1 MAAIRTLLRKY
12 WILVVIVLWV
22 IAWANRD
29 RLAGGD
35 EVATATV
42 AETAA
47 PSAGTPPAPVPGADP
62 SSTTAKAANEKTV
75 AAAPPA
81 SKSGAPAPGTTPEAA
96 VEATPR
102 PAQPAASAAET
113 RGVAKPAEAAAQPAQ
128 PEAQHAQPEAS
139 DTEGRGET
147 GANPA
152 AAVLAQTRE
161 AYRSRGPRGAAETL
175 ARGLA
180 DLPADAP
187 ERADLLGELGN
198 FYISSG
204 DVPRALAAY
213 DRALMALSAEARGP
227 MISRL
232 APVYDRFH
240 PMGRSHLE
248 QFRENEAL
256 IVSARSPPVRHPPGR
271 IHSGPRRIRL

>member
-47 PSAGTPPAPVPGADP
+47 PSAGTPPAPAPGADP
-62 SSTTAKAANEKTV
+62 SSAAAQTASEKTV
-75 AAAPPA
+75 AEPA
-81 SKSGAPAPGTTPEAA
+81 TSRSDAPARGTTPEAA
-96 VEATPR
+96 VEASPR
-102 PAQPAASAAET
+102 PAQPAAPAAET
-113 RGVAKPAEAAAQPAQ
+113 RGAAKPADVAAQP
-128 PEAQHAQPEAS
+128 AQPEAS

-161 AYRSRGPRGAAETL
+161 AYRSRGPRGAAEAL

-198 FYISSG
+198 FYISAG

-232 APVYDRFH
+232 GPVYDRFH

-248 QFRENEAL
+248 QFR
-256 IVSARSPPVRHPPGR
+256 
-271 IHSGPRRIRL
+271 

>member
-47 PSAGTPPAPVPGADP
+47 PSAGTPPAPVPGTDP
-62 SSTTAKAANEKTV
+62 SSAAAKSADEKTV
-75 AAAPPA
+75 DAAAPPLRSDTPARGTAPDA
-81 SKSGAPAPGTTPEAA
+81 SAEAA
-96 VEATPR
+96 PR
-102 PAQPAASAAET
+102 PVQPVASAAEAG
-113 RGVAKPAEAAAQPAQ
+113 GVAKPAEPEVYPAQ
-128 PEAQHAQPEAS
+128 LEAS
-139 DTEGRGET
+139 DTEGSGET

-161 AYRSRGPRGAAETL
+161 AYRSRGPRGAAEAL

-198 FYISSG
+198 FYISAG
-204 DVPRALAAY
+204 DIPRALAAY

-232 APVYDRFH
+232 GPVYDRFH

-248 QFRENEAL
+248 QFR
-256 IVSARSPPVRHPPGR
+256 
-271 IHSGPRRIRL
+271 

>member
-62 SSTTAKAANEKTV
+62 SSAAAKTASEKTI
-75 AAAPPA
+75 AAPA
-81 SKSGAPAPGTTPEAA
+81 APA
-96 VEATPR
+96 V
-102 PAQPAASAAET
+102 ET
-113 RGVAKPAEAAAQPAQ
+113 RGAAKPAEAVAQP
-128 PEAQHAQPEAS
+128 AQPEAS

-198 FYISSG
+198 LYISAG
-204 DVPRALAAY
+204 DIPRALAAY
-213 DRALMALSAEARGP
+213 DQALMALSAEARGP

-232 APVYDRFH
+232 ASVYDRFH

-248 QFRENEAL
+248 QFR
-256 IVSARSPPVRHPPGR
+256 
-271 IHSGPRRIRL
+271 

>member
-35 EVATATV
+35 ELATATV

-62 SSTTAKAANEKTV
+62 SSAAAKTANEKTV
-75 AAAPPA
+75 AAPPA
-81 SKSGAPAPGTTPEAA
+81 SKSDAPARGTTTEAA
-96 VEATPR
+96 VEATLR
-102 PAQPAASAAET
+102 PAQPAAPAAET
-113 RGVAKPAEAAAQPAQ
+113 RGAEKPAEAAAQP
-128 PEAQHAQPEAS
+128 AQPEAS

-152 AAVLAQTRE
+152 AAVLAQTRA

-198 FYISSG
+198 FYISAG

-248 QFRENEAL
+248 QFR
-256 IVSARSPPVRHPPGR
+256 
-271 IHSGPRRIRL
+271 

>member
-35 EVATATV
+35 EVATAPV

-62 SSTTAKAANEKTV
+62 SSAAARAADEKAL
-75 AAAPPA
+75 AAAPPV
-81 SKSGAPAPGTTPEAA
+81 SKSDAPARGTTPEAA
-96 VEATPR
+96 VEVTPR
-102 PAQPAASAAET
+102 PAQPAAPAAET
-113 RGVAKPAEAAAQPAQ
+113 RSAAKPAEAAAQPSH
-128 PEAQHAQPEAS
+128 PETS

-147 GANPA
+147 GADPA

-161 AYRSRGPRGAAETL
+161 AYRSRGPRGAAEAL

-198 FYISSG
+198 FYISAG
-204 DVPRALAAY
+204 DIPRALAAY

-248 QFRENEAL
+248 QFR
-256 IVSARSPPVRHPPGR
+256 
-271 IHSGPRRIRL
+271 